1 MNAEEYYRKKDYPIL
16 DKFDK
21 KAPKFDYYDFIDFA
35 ESYYKAKL
43 NLLTIPNVVRQ
54 SEQSKCVHP
63 EDVINCPD
71 ELEPVLAK
79 IEHIS
84 SLGKSNWYEVVY
96 YVGQWRSYSGSKT
109 FNDGE
114 KVVKWKYCKGCL

>member
-1 MNAEEYYRKKDYPIL
+1 MKRCRLKRYNFQIINKMSKENKTS
-16 DKFDK
+16 DKAK
-21 KAPKFDYYDFIDFA
+21 NGNDFIA
-35 ESYYKAKL
+35 
-43 NLLTIPNVVRQ
+43 
-54 SEQSKCVHP
+54 
-63 EDVINCPD
+63 DVINCPD